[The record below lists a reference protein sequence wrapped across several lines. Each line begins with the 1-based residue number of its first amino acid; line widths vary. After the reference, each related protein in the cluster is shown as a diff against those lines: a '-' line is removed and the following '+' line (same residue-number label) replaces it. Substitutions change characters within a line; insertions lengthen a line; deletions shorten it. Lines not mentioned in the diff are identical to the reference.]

1 MKTAQLSGM
10 ARQALLALL
19 VAASSGPAL
28 ADFSA
33 GYNAAARH
41 EWDVAFA
48 EFLPLA
54 EQGDMRA
61 MMYLATMYRRGL
73 GAPRNPAEA
82 ARWYSRA
89 AELGNP
95 TAQYNLAV
103 HYRQG
108 MGVDRDDAR
117 ANELFEAAARQGLVQ
132 AQINLGLRLLEG
144 TGSPADPVRGF
155 AWLEKAASSGSA
167 EAIRRRDYHAR
178 GLDEQQRTDA
188 EALARTL

>member
-117 ANELFEAAARQGLVQ
+117 AREQSRSGPERASL
-132 AQINLGLRLLEG
+132 
-144 TGSPADPVRGF
+144 PADPTASIRSNGEDCRPVRTASPGTRPRGC
-155 AWLEKAASSGSA
+155 ASSRTAPRCAG
-167 EAIRRRDYHAR
+167 AR
-178 GLDEQQRTDA
+178 GLRRAGRPLRTV
-188 EALARTL
+188 R